1 MLPPTAIPMWPPA
14 PSRRNCADAW
24 IGGSAG
30 SSGNYLQTLLKTE
43 SRQAMPYLDLASHRL
58 HYRIDGDRSAA
69 GKPWLMFCNSLG
81 TDLHMWDAQAAALSQ
96 HHRVLRY
103 DRRGHGRSSAP
114 PPPYAL
120 SDFGKD
126 VLSLLDALEIERTHF
141 CGLSIG
147 GLTGQWLGIH
157 AGQRLG
163 KIVVCA
169 TSARIGTAES
179 WVARMEA
186 VRENGLGGLTAA
198 TAERWFTPAF
208 NAGQPGI
215 VRDILDRFTAT
226 TVQGYI
232 GGCAALAT
240 TDLREEITRITNP
253 LLAVSGKEDPV
264 CPPSDLESIAV
275 RVRQGRHL
283 SLPGRHIVNVESAS
297 AFNAAL
303 SEFLDD

>member
-1 MLPPTAIPMWPPA
+1 
-14 PSRRNCADAW
+14 
-24 IGGSAG
+24 
-30 SSGNYLQTLLKTE
+30 
-43 SRQAMPYLDLASHRL
+43 MPYLDLASHRL

-96 HHRVLRY
+96 HYRVLRY
-103 DRRGHGRSSAP
+103 DRRGHGLSSAP

-120 SDFGKD
+120 SDLGND
-126 VLSLLDALEIERTHF
+126 VLALLDALEIERTHF

-157 AGQRLG
+157 AGQRLD
-163 KIVVCA
+163 KILLCA
-169 TSARIGTAES
+169 TSAKIGTAES
-179 WVARMEA
+179 WGARMAA
-186 VRENGLGGLTAA
+186 VREYGLGELTAA
-198 TAERWFTPAF
+198 TAERWFSPAF
-208 NAGQPGI
+208 NASQPGM

-226 TVQGYI
+226 TVDGYI
-232 GGCAALAT
+232 GCCAALAN
-240 TDLREEITRITNP
+240 TDLQEDIARIANP
-253 LLAVSGKEDPV
+253 LLAVSGEEDPV

-283 SLPGRHIVNVESAS
+283 SLPGRHIVNLESAS